1 MPKIM
6 VTEQQWIEKG
16 MEYFAAGG
24 SEALVIE
31 KMAAAFGCSKSS
43 FYWYFNNRNTY
54 LNRIV
59 EQWRMTTTEQVI
71 ASTSENTSID
81 KQLLALLSEMFSV
94 TKKGDFLF
102 YLRRLS
108 MQEVVYRSILEEIEQ
123 LRMTHVQ
130 RLLIDAG
137 LPDQRAY
144 QKAWLLYHY
153 YLGWY
158 ERHKHA
164 TLSEDEVQ
172 LHVQMIWDEWMGGLL

>member
-1 MPKIM
+1 MPKIV

-16 MEYFAAGG
+16 MECFAVGG

-43 FYWYFNNRNTY
+43 FYWYFNNRDTFV
-54 LNRIV
+54 NRIV
-59 EQWRMTTTEQVI
+59 EQWKIRATEQVI
-71 ASTSENTSID
+71 SSVSEHTSID
-81 KQLLALLSEMFSV
+81 KQLLALLREMFSV

-102 YLRRLS
+102 YLRKLS
-108 MQEVVYRSILEEIEQ
+108 MQEVIYRSILDEIEL
-123 LRMTHVQ
+123 LRMNHVQ

-137 LPDQRAY
+137 LPSHRAY

-158 ERHKHA
+158 ERHKES

-172 LHVQMIWDEWMGGLL
+172 QHVQMIWDEWIGGLL